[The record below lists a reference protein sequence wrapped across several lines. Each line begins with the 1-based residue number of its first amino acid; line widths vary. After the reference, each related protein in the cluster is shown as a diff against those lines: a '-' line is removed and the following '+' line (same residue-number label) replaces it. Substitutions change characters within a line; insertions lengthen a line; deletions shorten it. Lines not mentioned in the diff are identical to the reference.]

1 MTVYKPQ
8 ETRSY
13 QRHFRTYAWSA
24 IAVLLGILLFSI
36 YEPQG
41 VSRPTNIALAFLSG
55 AIVLGAILCAYILS
69 AKQALWDVKH
79 VFQWELT
86 ADKIIQKH
94 DDGRT
99 VEISLN
105 DVRTLN
111 EGRGWLFV
119 GGGEPQKT
127 IAIPSDVNGFDQIR
141 RQLMAYC
148 TVTPVNVKRSP
159 IGFLGWGAWISV
171 FVLFVISDSRAVIL
185 ASGIAL
191 LLLYPLLTAHSLRPI
206 WRTKAI
212 PKRILLTYSW
222 VWLILAWW
230 LLHRLKLIF

>member
-8 ETRSY
+8 EARSY

-41 VSRPTNIALAFLSG
+41 VSRLTNIALAFLGG
-55 AIVLGAILCAYILS
+55 AIVLGAIFYAYVLS
-69 AKQALWDVKH
+69 GKQALWDVKH
-79 VFQWELT
+79 AFQWELT

-119 GGGEPQKT
+119 SGGQPPQT
-127 IAIPSDVNGFDQIR
+127 IAIPSDLNGFDQIR
-141 RQLMAYC
+141 RQLTAHC

-159 IGFLGWGAWISV
+159 IGFLAWGAWISV
-171 FVLFVISDSRAVIL
+171 FALFVISDVRAVVL

-191 LLLYPLLTAHSLRPI
+191 LLLYPLLTAHSLRHI
-206 WRTKAI
+206 WQTKVM
-212 PKRILLTYSW
+212 PKRILLPYIW
-222 VWLILAWW
+222 AWLILAWW
-230 LLHRLKLIF
+230 LLHRLKLVV